1 MLLYEYMPKLKILIV
16 EDNRDMREAVKAY
29 LQDKGYLVYAVDSA
43 ESALKSPYQ
52 HQADI
57 TLVDISLP
65 GMSGLEYTNKIKNEG
80 YAGPIIGIT
89 ARDSVDDRVNGLG
102 TGMSDYIVKPFDLRE
117 LDARINAQLRNRDIF
132 QDQASITTQN
142 FKIIPKTHQFL
153 VRDKLVKLTLLE
165 YRIMLRLM
173 QNNHGIVTT
182 QDIIEFAWGEEAS
195 TTTPPIRIHISNLRS
210 KIADE
215 QLTTIQT
222 VPGIGYMLQD

>member
-1 MLLYEYMPKLKILIV
+1 MSRPKVLLV

-29 LQDKGYLVYAVDSA
+29 LKDKGYQVFAFESA
-43 ESALKSPYQ
+43 ENAISSTFQ
-52 HQADI
+52 DQADI

-80 YAGPIIGIT
+80 YTGPIIGIT
-89 ARDSVDDRVNGLG
+89 ARDSVDDRVSGLS

-117 LDARINAQLRNRDIF
+117 LDARINAQLRTRGIF
-132 QDQASITTQN
+132 QNQATITTKN
-142 FKIIPKTHQFL
+142 FKIVPKTHRLFKNEKQ
-153 VRDKLVKLTLLE
+153 VKLTLVE

-195 TTTPPIRIHISNLRS
+195 TTNPPIRIHISNLRN
-210 KIADE
+210 KIGDN
-215 QLTTIQT
+215 QLTKIQT
-222 VPGIGYMLQD
+222 IPGIGYMLQD